1 MKRIYILSIVLLGI
15 LSLKAQQSLP
25 QILSDIESNNKTLK
39 AAKQSAQVQKIDAK
53 TGIYPSDINV
63 EYEYMF
69 GNDATNY
76 QRESELTVTQDFD
89 FPTAYFKKNKI
100 ANLKSEQADIQYK
113 VNRQN
118 ILLEAKLVCVELV
131 FYNKI
136 KLILNNRLSNAE
148 SLNKSYKKRLEL
160 GDANALETNKIAL
173 ELLNVQTE
181 YRLNEVEISNRLQK
195 LAELNG
201 GITIAF
207 TDTVYADAQAMYA
220 MDNIVQQSLANNPEL
235 KVLEQEKN
243 IASKSIG
250 LAKSLYL
257 PKITIGYKMNI
268 SNPEKFHG
276 FVAGISIPMWEN
288 KNTVKR
294 AKAQT
299 VLTEL
304 EIDNTRLMQTNSIAQ
319 LYDKV
324 SALKTSSDE
333 YRSLLSTQ
341 NNNHLLLKALNLGQI
356 SLLEYLTEVNF
367 LYQSTESYLQTEK
380 DYYSSLAELLKYNL

>member
-1 MKRIYILSIVLLGI
+1 MKRIYLLIVLFAGLLGV
-15 LSLKAQQSLP
+15 KAQQSLP

-63 EYEYMF
+63 NYEYMF
-69 GNDATNY
+69 GNEATDY
-76 QRESELTVTQDFD
+76 QRESELTVTQGFD

-100 ANLKSEQADIQYK
+100 ASLKADQADVQYK
-113 VNRQN
+113 IARQDV
-118 ILLEAKLVCVELV
+118 LLEAKQVCVELV
-131 FYNKI
+131 YYNKL
-136 KLILNNRLSNAE
+136 KQILKNRLDNASE
-148 SLNKSYKKRLEL
+148 LNRSYKKRLEL

-181 YRLNEVEISNRLQK
+181 YRFNEVEINNRLQK

-201 GITIAF
+201 GAGMQF
-207 TDTVYADAQAMYA
+207 TDTVYSDVNAMFGFDDILRKS
-220 MDNIVQQSLANNPEL
+220 MEINPEL
-235 KVLEQEKN
+235 RNLEQEKL

-257 PKITIGYKMNI
+257 PKITVGYKMNI
-268 SNPEKFHG
+268 SNPDKFHG

-294 AKAQT
+294 AKAQS

-304 EIDNTRLMQTNSIAQ
+304 EIDNTRLTQTNSIRQ

-324 SALKTSSDE
+324 VALKTSSDE
-333 YRSLLSTQ
+333 YKALLSTQ
-341 NNNHLLLKALNLGQI
+341 NNTRLLQKALDLGQI

-367 LYQSTESYLQTEK
+367 LYQSTESYLLTER
-380 DYYSSLAELLKYNL
+380 DYHTALAELLKYEL